1 MLPKIGSR
9 PVPKPSEPPPI
20 PISSTI
26 PLNIPTKP
34 KRRIN
39 TTPPPINL
47 EPDKNLS
54 VLSSL
59 TEEDLIRKAEEMLA
73 EAEKKEKDDVSGNS
87 TPPPAPTLSFSQ
99 PPPPLNA
106 KKPKLD
112 LPPVPGLE
120 DDT

>member
-9 PVPKPSEPPPI
+9 PAPKPSEPPI
-20 PISSTI
+20 PISTI

-47 EPDKNLS
+47 EPDKTSS

-59 TEEDLIRKAEEMLA
+59 TEEDLIRKAEEMLG
-73 EAEKKEKDDVSGNS
+73 EASRKEKDEDSNVA
-87 TPPPAPTLSFSQ
+87 PPPAPQFSFSQ
-99 PPPPLNA
+99 PPPSLNA
-106 KKPKLD
+106 KRPKLD

-120 DDT
+120 DEN